1 MNKTL
6 KYILGVLVIVLVAVV
21 LFQDDDIGDNLEEA
35 AADTERQLEDAG
47 EELGQ

>member
-1 MNKTL
+1 MNKNL
-6 KYILGVLVIVLVAVV
+6 KYILGVLVIVLAAVV

-35 AADTERQLEDAG
+35 ASDAERQLEDAG